1 MKNLILIPLL
11 ILLSGCASAVLKS
24 GCGHINGSHVTIPYV
39 GGSADGN
46 AFGCYMVYGA
56 MSGKGPDANVL
67 STNLSTI
74 TAEYIKDA
82 SKDNQITTSGP
93 VVITA
98 TPVSK

>member
-1 MKNLILIPLL
+1 MIARILLVI
-11 ILLSGCASAVLKS
+11 IAVSLSGCAQVMKS
-24 GCGHINGSHVTIPYV
+24 GCGHINGTHVTIPYV

-46 AFGCYMVYGA
+46 AYGCYIGYVGG
-56 MSGKGPDANVL
+56 GKGPDANTL
-67 STNLSTI
+67 ATNLATI